1 MLLFQLLAK
10 WLRRRG
16 GIAVQAPVPGSVMQA
31 GGARDAAVLDVAAL
45 SLTFSNDPVK
55 MRKYAQLF
63 LDTARDGLAE
73 MEQALAL
80 EDLKRLA
87 DLGHRTKSSALAVGA
102 NAFAALCLALE
113 GLRHGGEL
121 PQARA
126 LMAAMGP
133 ALARVAEQ
141 ISLDFANSDTT

>member
-1 MLLFQLLAK
+1 MNALA
-10 WLRRRG
+10 R
-16 GIAVQAPVPGSVMQA
+16 
-31 GGARDAAVLDVAAL
+31 
-45 SLTFSNDPVK
+45 TFSNDPVK

-63 LDTARDGLAE
+63 LDTARDGLLD

-80 EDLKRLA
+80 EDIKRLA

-113 GLRHGGEL
+113 GLRRGGDL

-126 LMAAMGP
+126 LLAQMAP
-133 ALARVAEQ
+133 ALAQVAEE
-141 ISLDFANSDTT
+141 ISLDFANSDAT